1 MMTPAKPI
9 DNFQP
14 HIDYNQTRPMTL
26 KDLNQLDPAMR
37 GFVQTHAFGVD
48 PKTNHFLFQST
59 AAPFKQVACA

>member
-48 PKTNHFLFQST
+48 PKTNHFLF
-59 AAPFKQVACA
+59 